1 MAGDESFDPKSWL
14 KKESAPPAAPASNGG
29 DAIAPLWQDIAAS
42 ETSPPVPPEAA
53 SAAAAPRRTPP
64 HWQPFAA
71 SAAILIAG
79 SVAAYAMRADAP
91 PNFSKP
97 VAEAPVASAE
107 GAAPT
112 SSTRTLVLAGIGG
125 LASALETAG
134 IAPEEAGIVAQQ
146 AAAALGGGGGEIRI
160 VLDLAQDATGTHLI
174 RLQASLADGSGAIV
188 GRNEA
193 GEIAAVKVAAE
204 LSKEINVV
212 RGEIDATSFYSSA
225 VSAGMTDVL
234 IPDFINAFAFDF
246 DLQMEIN
253 PGDTFEVAYEQTVS
267 ATGETVGAPKLL
279 YASLRTQ
286 AKSRAIYRF
295 QPTGEEAGWY
305 DGNGASTVRSFMRTP
320 VDGAR
325 ISSKF
330 GYRIHPI
337 YGYSKLHGGTD
348 FAAPQG
354 TPIYASGDAVVE
366 FAGMKGCN
374 GNFTRLHHDNG
385 WYTHYLHQVKYADGI
400 AVGARVKQG
409 QVIGFVGTTGCS
421 TGPHLHYEV
430 VIDGAK
436 VDPLSIKTESGR
448 KGIEGAALAAFKQER
463 DRIDVARA
471 RQAQ

>member
-1 MAGDESFDPKSWL
+1 MSGDDSFDPRTWGGGKQEPEAGPAKPKSDIAPAWAAIAEEEAPA
-14 KKESAPPAAPASNGG
+14 KPTPPDSAPKAKSTFIWHPYA
-29 DAIAPLWQDIAAS
+29 
-42 ETSPPVPPEAA
+42 V
-53 SAAAAPRRTPP
+53 SALLLTAG
-64 HWQPFAA
+64 FG
-71 SAAILIAG
+71 SAW
-79 SVAAYAMRADAP
+79 SMRADAP
-91 PNFSKP
+91 PTI
-97 VAEAPVASAE
+97 
-107 GAAPT
+107 AAPIDPAAAQVT
-112 SSTRTLVLAGIGG
+112 AEMAPAISTRTLILGGIGE
-125 LASALETAG
+125 LASALTTAG
-134 IAPEEAGIVAQQ
+134 IPPEEAALVAQQ
-146 AAAALGGGGGEIRI
+146 ANSVLGGASGEIRI
-160 VLDLAQDATGTHLI
+160 VLEIETIADKAHFV
-174 RLQASLADGSGAIV
+174 RMQASLADGSGAIV
-188 GRNEA
+188 GRDAANQ
-193 GEIAAVKVAAE
+193 IAATKVEAE
-204 LSKEINVV
+204 LSKQITAV

-225 VSAGMTDVL
+225 VSAGVIDTL
-234 IPDFINAFAFDF
+234 IPDFINAFSFDF
-246 DLQMEIN
+246 DLQMEIK

-267 ATGETVGAPKLL
+267 ADGTPVGTPKLVF
-279 YASLRTQ
+279 AALRTE
-286 AKSRAIYRF
+286 AKSRALYRF
-295 QPTGEEAGWY
+295 QPAGEEVGWY

-385 WYTHYLHQVKYADGI
+385 WYTHYLHQVRFAEGI
-400 AVGARVKQG
+400 TVGARVTQG

-430 VIDGAK
+430 VIDGQK

-448 KGIEGAALAAFKQER
+448 KGIEGAMLVAFKKER